1 MPQTTKIP
9 NCRSSWGFWVRYKG
23 LPGCLSAYE
32 LCVYCSC
39 CTSTLSHLRLS
50 QGMWQTAGNQ
60 NLIPA
65 VLDGGLWC
73 SHKRRKSTDIIVI
86 CKKGFYIVGVN
97 TVLVIKNNLNYPIYF
112 ATRLVLYHF
121 RGQIMWCSSA
131 CVNMGKQSD
140 TNRAFLH
147 LFRHRNAPFRSQ
159 CTDIIPRKGAAVDRK
174 TGKLSCYCLTQWSF
188 GAPWAPNIFQLP
200 MPSRPII
207 AFLSSLHS
215 FGSVSTEVIKIG
227 AY

>member
-1 MPQTTKIP
+1 MKNIILMFFTAMYHLPVYLPSLYRRKWWLTNVPQTTKIP

-39 CTSTLSHLRLS
+39 CTNTLSHLRLS
-50 QGMWQTAGNQ
+50 QGMSQTAGNL

-65 VLDGGLWC
+65 VLDCSLWC

-131 CVNMGKQSD
+131 CINMSQKTD
-140 TNRAFLH
+140 AYRAFLLLSGH
-147 LFRHRNAPFRSQ
+147 ESPPPIRNLN
-159 CTDIIPRKGAAVDRK
+159 V
-174 TGKLSCYCLTQWSF
+174 L
-188 GAPWAPNIFQLP
+188 
-200 MPSRPII
+200 
-207 AFLSSLHS
+207 
-215 FGSVSTEVIKIG
+215 
-227 AY
+227 